1 MIYKV
6 YLQRTRTKKVC
17 VCLVSGNGKLV
28 LKGEPINRTV
38 DALKVG
44 QSIIAAMAEDSYVI
58 EVLPWHHRWPKNSG
72 PKKRKPCVK

>member
-1 MIYKV
+1 MSRV
-6 YLQRTRTKKVC
+6 DALPDGVVRT
-17 VCLVSGNGKLV
+17 
-28 LKGEPINRTV
+28 I